1 MVKHTNKTTTDQS
14 YITDDH
20 SYLPFS
26 FPYIH
31 VQCTLL
37 FIFAVC
43 TGVYFSSVHC
53 SMLAII
59 MFRKSQHIYLYLV
72 SINMNCTN
80 NVDVTHCALSLIC
93 VFCFATM
100 YVVFGIHVCVS
111 LYFGLL
117 PCSFQFSS
125 QTSMNKTY
133 IYAQS
138 VM

>member
-1 MVKHTNKTTTDQS
+1 MWCPIESLVSILNRISQVGHRGCRCVRHVACDELTELFWRLLFDLRPIKHFSAYSVRFSISKYQSSRKCSAPIMVKHTNKTTTDQS

-59 MFRKSQHIYLYLV
+59 MFRKS
-72 SINMNCTN
+72 
-80 NVDVTHCALSLIC
+80 
-93 VFCFATM
+93 
-100 YVVFGIHVCVS
+100 
-111 LYFGLL
+111 
-117 PCSFQFSS
+117 
-125 QTSMNKTY
+125 
-133 IYAQS
+133 
-138 VM
+138 